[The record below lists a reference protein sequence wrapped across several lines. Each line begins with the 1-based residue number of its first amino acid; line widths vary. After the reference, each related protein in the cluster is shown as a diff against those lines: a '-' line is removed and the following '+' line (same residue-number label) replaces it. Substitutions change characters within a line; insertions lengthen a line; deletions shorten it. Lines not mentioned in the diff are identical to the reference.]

1 MTFDYVLIKS
11 SSHRKTKMI
20 IMIMFMI
27 GIHPANA
34 VCTVAAST
42 NGILIFEVNHPMH
55 HVVIFTFFNLSI
67 GKEFIFHGLLMSI
80 YNVNVHRG
88 SKYSSRSLKIIW
100 GNKGIQMERNFVPQN
115 PWYGVGNVA
124 YALPLDFATEK
135 CCKWKSFEECQI
147 WPTITHW

>member
-42 NGILIFEVNHPMH
+42 NGILILEVNHPMH
-55 HVVIFTFFNLSI
+55 HVIIFTFFNLSI
-67 GKEFIFHGLLMSI
+67 DKEFIFKVFWCQYIMSMSI
-80 YNVNVHRG
+80 EEVNIPLAPIKV
-88 SKYSSRSLKIIW
+88 IW